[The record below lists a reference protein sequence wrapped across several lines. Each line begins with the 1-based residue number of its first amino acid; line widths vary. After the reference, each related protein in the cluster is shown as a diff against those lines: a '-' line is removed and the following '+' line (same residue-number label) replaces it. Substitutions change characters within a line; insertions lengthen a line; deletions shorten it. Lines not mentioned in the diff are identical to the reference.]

1 MYGGLSVGHHDVP
14 IHFRTSSS
22 RRSSRCIRWGRKR
35 DALCVGDHRIQN
47 KNRTTRHIPRT
58 VSLRHPW
65 RSWSQGRPAS
75 LCCQRRG
82 VWNGKNGK
90 SNEHLTLPEANMR
103 HSGESSRTLA
113 GSLRILKN
121 IPNTNYAAACS
132 CVRIIM
138 ACLINILS
146 SYASSPM

>member
-1 MYGGLSVGHHDVP
+1 MMSLSTFALPPAGGLPDVYGGEESE
-14 IHFRTSSS
+14 TSSVS
-22 RRSSRCIRWGRKR
+22 GTIAFKTRIEQR
-35 DALCVGDHRIQN
+35 DI
-47 KNRTTRHIPRT
+47 HIPRT
-58 VSLRHPW
+58 VSLRHLW

-75 LCCQRRG
+75 LCCQQRG

-113 GSLRILKN
+113 GSLRISKN
-121 IPNTNYAAACS
+121 ILNTNHAAACS